1 MPQHTIVKGDDIA
14 SIAKRYGFANWRQI
28 WDFGSNADLR
38 QQRPNPNQLKVDDVV
53 AIPETE
59 ERTESVP
66 TDASHKFR
74 YGAPPTKFKIR
85 LCDIDDQPMA
95 NIRYRLAVAG
105 QEQSGETDAD
115 GNLVEVIPNDAR
127 DGELTYWLTE
137 TDAVTWTVGFGEL
150 PPWQDLAGVQAR
162 LNNLGYGA
170 GEITGVTNEATEAAI
185 RAFQEKNQLAVTGAD
200 DAQTRA
206 KLHELHDQE

>member
-1 MPQHTIVKGDDIA
+1 MPQHTVIKGDDIA
-14 SIAKRYGFANWRQI
+14 SIAKQYGFADWRKI
-28 WDFGSNADLR
+28 WDFAANAALR
-38 QQRPNPNQLKVDDVV
+38 QQRPNPDQLKVDDVV
-53 AIPETE
+53 AIPETD

-85 LCDIDDQPMA
+85 LWDVDDQPMA
-95 NIRYRLAVAG
+95 NIRYRLTVAG
-105 QEQSGETDAD
+105 QEHSGETDAQ
-115 GNLVEVIPNDAR
+115 GNLVEVIPADAR

-170 GEITGVTNEATEAAI
+170 GEVNGEANETTEAAI
-185 RAFQEKNQLAVTGAD
+185 RAFQEKNQLTVTGTD
-200 DAQTRA
+200 DARTRA